1 MVWAKNINLSQCK
14 TAGWKI
20 QLTAKK
26 DVPVGATIA
35 TIQCVS
41 VQMPKGILCES
52 VRSKRLH
59 RVAAFDTLGMRGGQ
73 TVRINFRLFPANL

>member
-26 DVPVGATIA
+26 DVPVGATVA

-41 VQMPKGILCES
+41 VQICE
-52 VRSKRLH
+52 KRAPSQSGSIWHPGNERRPDCENKL
-59 RVAAFDTLGMRGGQ
+59 
-73 TVRINFRLFPANL
+73 